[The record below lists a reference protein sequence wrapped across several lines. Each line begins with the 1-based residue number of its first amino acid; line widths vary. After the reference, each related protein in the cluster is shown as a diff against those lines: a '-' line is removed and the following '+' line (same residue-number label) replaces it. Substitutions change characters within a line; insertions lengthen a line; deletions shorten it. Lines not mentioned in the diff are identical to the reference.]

1 MGRYHRQ
8 KPARLAEKLLY
19 IRQAL
24 GLSQNE
30 MIRRLGLEDDI
41 TQSRISGY
49 ELGTREPSLPTLL
62 KYARSVGIST
72 DVLIDDEI
80 DLPTDLSANKKG
92 RRTKRM
98 AKAKNTTNIVVKRR
112 Q

>member
-8 KPARLAEKLLY
+8 KPKRLAEKLLQ
-19 IRQAL
+19 IREKL

-30 MIRRLGLEDDI
+30 LIRHLALEDEI

-62 KYARSVGIST
+62 KYARSVNLST
-72 DVLIDDEI
+72 DILIDDDAE
-80 DLPTDLSANKKG
+80 LPFHNEKSNS
-92 RRTKRM
+92 
-98 AKAKNTTNIVVKRR
+98 
-112 Q
+112 